1 MASFAKNKGLVAAGE
16 AKQSLHRRSLFTY
29 ELLST

>member
-1 MASFAKNKGLVAAGE
+1 MASFAKNKGLVAAE
-16 AKQSLHRRSLFTY
+16 EVKQTLHRRSLLTY